1 MKKLIL
7 TSIVFGFLFVN
18 SSDGFAQGASTQNV
32 EVILGNSLDI
42 DDMKLSPSRI
52 PYVYANLNASEKADF
67 VIYGRI
73 ESVSN
78 DGQWIRISTHED
90 LDDIH
95 CYVQAETNQVFNSA
109 MLGKWVTAKGNISET
124 SFNSTQL
131 NQKNN
136 NSSSLNNHTNP
147 HTHLGQAFKIDADEI
162 LISHPF

>member
-1 MKKLIL
+1 MKKIIL

-18 SSDGFAQGASTQNV
+18 PSDGFAQGAPNQSV

-42 DDMKLSPSRI
+42 NDMKLTPSRI
-52 PYVYANLNASEKADF
+52 PYIYENLNASEKADF

-78 DGQWIRISTHED
+78 DGQWVRISTHEN

-95 CYVQAETNQVFNSA
+95 CYVQAGSNQVFNTS
-109 MLGKWVTAKGNISET
+109 MLGKWVTAKGDIDEMN
-124 SFNSTQL
+124 FDNSSL
-131 NQKNN
+131 NQRNN
-136 NSSSLNNHTNP
+136 NSTSLNNHTNP